1 MQDNSPSQHVQEA
14 CPSRCTLPYSRRPA
28 TLPPLPPPPVP
39 LSPLRPPK
47 RSVSPLRGEA
57 ETGEEQMG
65 ESCGSKEGFARLR
78 FEERRLAVRR
88 VRGDFRCV
96 EKTGHLSSW
105 QRSQSGGRISGL
117 ETIVI
122 IKVSS
127 FTPCASLRLCF
138 SLSLFFSLNISAYLT
153 YRSASWG
160 AERRLEAGRG
170 GRAEQPRRRED
181 GIGAERGVCLCL
193 PISTSSLTAAG
204 LSVSRSFRSEWVL
217 QTHTHSFVMQLFYV
231 DTFQEY
237 QELHSC
243 CFRHYFFYIFTF
255 TCFTMFYLDRLV

>member
-14 CPSRCTLPYSRRPA
+14 CPSRCTLPYSQRPA
-28 TLPPLPPPPVP
+28 ILLPLSPSVS

-65 ESCGSKEGFARLR
+65 ELCGSKEGFARLR

-96 EKTGHLSSW
+96 EKTGHLSSR

-127 FTPCASLRLCF
+127 FTLCASLRLCF
-138 SLSLFFSLNISAYLT
+138 SLFFPP
-153 YRSASWG
+153 
-160 AERRLEAGRG
+160 
-170 GRAEQPRRRED
+170 QH
-181 GIGAERGVCLCL
+181 LCL
-193 PISTSSLTAAG
+193 PDLPQRIMGRRAG
-204 LSVSRSFRSEWVL
+204 RDWCKERSVS
-217 QTHTHSFVMQLFYV
+217 LFAHQHILADSHWSV
-231 DTFQEY
+231 RQ
-237 QELHSC
+237 QV
-243 CFRHYFFYIFTF
+243 I
-255 TCFTMFYLDRLV
+255 

>member
-1 MQDNSPSQHVQEA
+1 M
-14 CPSRCTLPYSRRPA
+14 SRKPA
-28 TLPPLPPPPVP
+28 HPGALSLIARGPPLSSPVS
-39 LSPLRPPK
+39 LSLLRPPK
-47 RSVSPLRGEA
+47 RSVTLLRGEA

-65 ESCGSKEGFARLR
+65 ELCGSKEGFARLR

-96 EKTGHLSSW
+96 EKTGHLSSR

-127 FTPCASLRLCF
+127 FTLCASLRLCF
-138 SLSLFFSLNISAYLT
+138 SLSFFSLNISAYLT

-170 GRAEQPRRRED
+170 GRAEQPQRRED

-204 LSVSRSFRSEWVL
+204 LSISR
-217 QTHTHSFVMQLFYV
+217 
-231 DTFQEY
+231 
-237 QELHSC
+237 
-243 CFRHYFFYIFTF
+243 
-255 TCFTMFYLDRLV
+255 

>member
-14 CPSRCTLPYSRRPA
+14 CPSRCTLPYSQRPA
-28 TLPPLPPPPVP
+28 TPPPPPPVP

-65 ESCGSKEGFARLR
+65 ELCGSKEGFARLR

-88 VRGDFRCV
+88 VWGDFRCV
-96 EKTGHLSSW
+96 EKTGHLSSR
-105 QRSQSGGRISGL
+105 QRSQSGGQISGL

-127 FTPCASLRLCF
+127 FTLCASLHLCF
-138 SLSLFFSLNISAYLT
+138 SLFFSLNISAYLT

-204 LSVSRSFRSEWVL
+204 PSVSR
-217 QTHTHSFVMQLFYV
+217 
-231 DTFQEY
+231 
-237 QELHSC
+237 
-243 CFRHYFFYIFTF
+243 
-255 TCFTMFYLDRLV
+255 